1 MAKIRIFWFSKTGKI
16 LFKIIIWIIIWIFA
30 IIWIITSRIIHIQY
44 KNWWYEFTDLRSMQ
58 QWVLNK
64 LWYSLNWMSN
74 DQKFTIMWHGIFKI
88 SKDETR
94 YINELKDKSITI
106 DDTFTWTN
114 TTGFDIILKFPNDSK
129 YMYYYWESI
138 ENTEDKNTIWRKFH
152 EIKIEISGT
161 KQIYWSVYLS
171 NSKYKYFWEKSDTI
185 NIPFDRHN
193 NQIEPL
199 EEWEKACII
208 LTSLNPITS
217 TIRNL
222 HDKNCEFWNIN
233 SQAWY
238 DELLVRIGMQ
248 RYFPDENTVIPEIK
262 ITPITIDMYD
272 YNYTQKINNI

>member
-1 MAKIRIFWFSKTGKI
+1 
-16 LFKIIIWIIIWIFA
+16 
-30 IIWIITSRIIHIQY
+30 
-44 KNWWYEFTDLRSMQ
+44 
-58 QWVLNK
+58 
-64 LWYSLNWMSN
+64 MSN